1 MAAQVVTEEQ
11 ELRPLTAPKWRA
23 AQVVTEEQEL
33 RPLTA
38 PEGRQVELAPW
49 AGQVGPVG
57 LGEVVLEADPLET
70 LHGRRHVRSLTE
82 SDEDVDAFPCPQSRD
97 RRAADVLD
105 PDREARESVG
115 NLPPRVLE
123 LFRPGW
129 VIRMDSDGRQPRP
142 VIRVPARAWVHRHGD
157 SQSTT

>member
-11 ELRPLTAPKWRA
+11 ELRPLTAPEGRA

-57 LGEVVLEADPLET
+57 LGEVYL
-70 LHGRRHVRSLTE
+70 LTY
-82 SDEDVDAFPCPQSRD
+82 
-97 RRAADVLD
+97 
-105 PDREARESVG
+105 
-115 NLPPRVLE
+115 
-123 LFRPGW
+123 
-129 VIRMDSDGRQPRP
+129 
-142 VIRVPARAWVHRHGD
+142 
-157 SQSTT
+157 T